1 MRSREFE
8 NLHPFFKGVFVL
20 DTVKI
25 PHRLTSVRK
34 AFDTGILMDYRRGKS
49 EAEIEIL
56 GEAGLRTR
64 RAKFKK
70 ILDSDPEFYLLYR
83 CTNISAT
90 WLSFLAGALVED
102 FSNSVDRQPSDE
114 QVAALAFFSRLA
126 NDLWAIIELTEMGFD
141 LQARALSRSYL
152 EHVDVLICCIHDRE
166 LTKQFVSAIEPE
178 AANAFWHK
186 HISKNKA
193 KLRVSNIIGA
203 VLGLGKTDIVDR
215 LREDADLAGSSL
227 IHPTILAGLST
238 AFGSEDGDYDSYP
251 IFPTPIVASVGI
263 FRSILIHLMWLWFAM
278 GTLPKI
284 KYGEWGAT
292 LQSNHMLNNKDIDE
306 LSKLN
311 QRIFGFL
318 LDHQLLMLVDN
329 SDADAT
335 GAHRSPL

>member
-1 MRSREFE
+1 M
-8 NLHPFFKGVFVL
+8 

-34 AFDTGILMDYRRGKS
+34 AFDTGILMDYHRGKN
-49 EAEIEIL
+49 EAEIDIL
-56 GEAGLRTR
+56 EEAGLRTR
-64 RAKFKK
+64 KAKFKK
-70 ILDSDPEFYLLYR
+70 ILDADPEFYLLYH
-83 CTNISAT
+83 CTNISAA

-102 FSNSVDRQPSDE
+102 FSDTSVDHQPSDE

-141 LQARALSRSYL
+141 LQARTLSRGYL

-166 LTKQFVSAIEPE
+166 LTKQFVNAIEPE

-193 KLRVSNIIGA
+193 KLKVSNIIGVA
-203 VLGLGKTDIVDR
+203 LGIGKTDIVDR

-238 AFGSEDGDYDSYP
+238 AFGIEDGDYDSYP
-251 IFPTPIVASVGI
+251 IFPTPIAASVGI

-284 KYGEWGAT
+284 KYGEWKGIF
-292 LQSNHMLNNKDIDE
+292 QSNRMLDNEAIDE
-306 LSKLN
+306 LSELN
-311 QRIFGFL
+311 QRMIDFL
-318 LDHQLLMLVDN
+318 LEHQLLMLVGDG
-329 SDADAT
+329 DADAA
-335 GAHRSPL
+335 GEHYSPL